1 MKLLYM
7 YFKYRDEFKRIFED
21 GIEFN
26 FDSETRFKYEGNT
39 LKKIDSVGVLPK
51 GFFSVLPANRTSP
64 VVDSVSVVAG
74 GNGAGK
80 TSIVEVLLDLKQET
94 PQISKFERYIVVY
107 LLRGNDDCLCDS
119 NIPDLILPD
128 GVTNSERENVF
139 WPLAK
144 TFQGIPLVYV
154 TPHFTPYTLTEP
166 LNYIESFSD
175 LSTGGLMKTINEDY
189 YNPRGADL
197 RDIKFQ
203 DPIGAYQTEQTKW
216 TLSFAH
222 AKQTLPPEKKVS
234 DEDVDDK
241 LPRLKPMGI
250 RISISKVV
258 FQKLRSSQT
267 SENVKSILQKIESSK
282 GNFFENVFYAY
293 AGLYVNDNNEA
304 MSSVVIDKNNKVEQ
318 EAWNRFC
325 EYRNDLMALF
335 SGEEPP
341 NEVSIIKFLDNGK
354 TYQKD
359 DHVDYVHMFFKHL
372 QKLHELIP
380 SGDFSNLMP
389 VGSNDVSKVITEKHA
404 PQYLAYVLELVDLH
418 FKAKSIVP
426 FLDFDT
432 EPRMSSGER
441 AFFDTWGRLYHH
453 YKESVDMQNSTHGE
467 GSFDI
472 SVPSTWPD
480 EEDVIVFFDE
490 AETTMH
496 PDWQRRIVRESIWF
510 FEAFAPWVHPHII
523 FATHSP
529 ILLSDIPAGNVILLE
544 RTKGENGADRSK
556 VRTIEKAKAFASNI
570 FDLYRDSFFFRTGGT
585 IGAFAM
591 SKVDALF
598 KKLNER
604 GAITDEQEL
613 DDVLQLAK
621 LIDDPFISQVIW
633 KRLDAF
639 VEDDGDRN
647 FIKQME
653 DEASEECT

>member
-7 YFKYRDEFKRIFED
+7 YIKYRDEYKRIFED
-21 GIEFN
+21 DIEFN
-26 FDSETRFKYEGNT
+26 FDSETRFRYDANT
-39 LKKIDSVGVLPK
+39 LKKIDSVGVLPN
-51 GFFSVLPANRTSP
+51 GFFSVLPENSASP
-64 VVDSVSVVAG
+64 VVDSVSVLAG

-107 LLRGNDDCLCDS
+107 RLRGNDDCLCDS
-119 NIPDLILPD
+119 NIPDLKLPD
-128 GVTNSERENVF
+128 GVTNSERGNVLF
-139 WPLAK
+139 PAAK
-144 TFQGIPLVYV
+144 TFQEVPLVYV
-154 TPHFTPYTLTEP
+154 TPHFTPYTLTYP
-166 LNYIESFSD
+166 PNYMNSFSD
-175 LSTGGLMKTINEDY
+175 LSTGGLMKTINEDC
-189 YNPRGADL
+189 YNPRPAEL

-203 DPIGAYQTEQTKW
+203 DPIGTYQTEQSKW
-216 TLSFAH
+216 AFSFVH
-222 AKQTLPPEKKVS
+222 AEQMLPPEKRLS
-234 DEDVDDK
+234 REDVNDR
-241 LPRLKPMGI
+241 PPVLKPMGI

-258 FQKLRSSQT
+258 FQKLRSSHT
-267 SENVKSILQKIESSK
+267 DENVKSILQKIESTD

-293 AGLYVNDNNEA
+293 VGLYVNDNNEA
-304 MSSVVIDKNNKVEQ
+304 MSSTIINKNNKAEM

-325 EYRNDLMALF
+325 EYRNDLMELF
-335 SGEEPP
+335 SGDEPP
-341 NEVSIIKFLDNGK
+341 NEVGIIKFLDNGK

-359 DHVDYVHMFFKHL
+359 DHVDDVRMFFKHL
-372 QKLHELIP
+372 HKLHELIP
-380 SGDFSNLMP
+380 SGDVSNLIP
-389 VGSNDVSKVITEKHA
+389 VGSYVVSKVLMEKHT

-432 EPRMSSGER
+432 EPRMSAGER

-453 YKESVDMQNSTHGE
+453 YREPVDMQNKAPNGE
-467 GSFDI
+467 VVD
-472 SVPSTWPD
+472 VLKPSTWPD
-480 EEDVIVFFDE
+480 SEDAIVFFDE

-556 VRTIEKAKAFASNI
+556 VRTIEKTKAFASNI

-585 IGAFAM
+585 MGAFAM
-591 SKVDALF
+591 SKVDALLN
-598 KKLNER
+598 KLNEC
-604 GAITDEQEL
+604 GTVADEQEI

-621 LIDDPFISQVIW
+621 LIGDPFISRVIW

-639 VEDDGDRN
+639 VDDDGDSN
-647 FIKQME
+647 FIKQIK
-653 DEASEECT
+653 DEANEEGS